1 MVQGIRLLK
10 QLYGAAIIQRINEA
24 SSDEEIAQIAQI
36 QAEALTKH
44 IDADYKKMNKS
55 EIAELERL
63 HEEDQLRYP

>member
-1 MVQGIRLLK
+1 LLK
-10 QLYGAAIIQRINEA
+10 QLYGAVEIMQRINEA
-24 SSDEEIAQIAQI
+24 SSDEEIAQI

>member
-10 QLYGAAIIQRINEA
+10 KLYGAAIIQRINEA
-24 SSDEEIAQIAQI
+24 SSDEEIAQI